1 MNLKY
6 FMLIEGAVDKKNI
19 FVSDLH
25 SLSELEVRVNDV
37 NAKKTM
43 SKVY

>member
-1 MNLKY
+1 
-6 FMLIEGAVDKKNI
+6 MLIEGAVDKKNI

-37 NAKKTM
+37 NAKKTVK
-43 SKVY
+43 SLLECF